1 MLIHQVMEQTG
12 LTKKAIEYYIEQGLI
27 SPNTLENGYRD
38 FSTEQMECL
47 KKISVLRKLGLN
59 TENIRAVLCD
69 TSTTVLQK
77 LSVQKELTLQK
88 EVRRKAL
95 LETLSTNADYA
106 QIETD
111 LKALEQSESIACRL
125 LDTFPG
131 YYGKFICLHF
141 ASFLNAPITTPKQQ
155 NAYEEIIAFLDN
167 AATLEFPKDVQ
178 EYLDENTNRITVEQ
192 LQNMIH
198 NTRHSVENPEEFL
211 SENKEF
217 LEKYQQYVH
226 SEQFKQSAAYKF
238 RNMLLEFNQTSGYY
252 DIFIPA
258 MKRLSPAYA
267 EYQKQLE
274 TANQKLLEQYPEFQK
289 L

>member
-38 FSTEQMECL
+38 FNTEQMECL

-88 EVRRKAL
+88 EIRRKAL

-106 QIETD
+106 QIEVE
-111 LKALEQSESIACRL
+111 LKALEQSESIVSRL
-125 LDTFPG
+125 LDAFPG

-141 ASFLNAPITTPKQQ
+141 ASFLNDPITTPKQQ

-178 EYLDENTNRITVEQ
+178 EYLDENTNRITVGQ